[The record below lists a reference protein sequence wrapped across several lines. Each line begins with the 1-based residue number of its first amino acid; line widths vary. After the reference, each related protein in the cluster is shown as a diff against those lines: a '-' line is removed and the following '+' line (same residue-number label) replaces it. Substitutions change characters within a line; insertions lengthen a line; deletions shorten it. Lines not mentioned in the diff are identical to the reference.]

1 MSHATTTR
9 LATLRWP
16 LLALCL
22 VLAAGCG
29 SSTFYPVR
37 YHPPTTANQCNGAIK
52 LYIDDVTATGAID
65 DGKMLLEAP
74 NRSLRHDKEKK
85 WRDLPTELFRQAML
99 DACVSE
105 HWKAKVIP
113 VTSAAQ
119 ADLSITVHLRAFHVQ
134 GDGDDEPTEATAAA
148 IVQFAPARGEP
159 FTKELSQ
166 TVLNGSQS
174 STNNLYSVMM
184 SQAVSTLVDEI
195 LDGACKVNGN
205 GNSTPAA
212 VPKVAT
218 IPAWDSLFQRD
229 VGVVV
234 TLGPSKAGT
243 ISIRNR
249 FGAPIW
255 EWKIKGWNLDSAT
268 AMFDIEHPWTIQS
281 AAMEIVEVD
290 STKDSAK
297 KQSTTT
303 GTQKKQVL
311 LRFKKIPGVQ
321 EFEVREMTRGDV
333 AEELGKFK

>member
-22 VLAAGCG
+22 VLATGCG

-37 YHPPTTANQCNGAIK
+37 YHPPTTASQCNGAIK

-65 DGKMLLEAP
+65 DEKMLLEAP
-74 NRSLRHDKEKK
+74 NGSLRHDKEKE

-105 HWKAKVIP
+105 HWKATVIP

-119 ADLSITVHLRAFHVQ
+119 ADVSITVHLRAFHVQ
-134 GDGDDEPTEATAAA
+134 VADCEDPTGATAAA
-148 IVQFAPARGEP
+148 VVQFTPAHGEP
-159 FTKELSQ
+159 LTKSLSK
-166 TVLNGSQS
+166 TVLNGNQS
-174 STNNLYSVMM
+174 SINNLYSVMM

-195 LDGACKVNGN
+195 LDGACKVNS
-205 GNSTPAA
+205 NSTPAS
-212 VPKVAT
+212 VPQVAT
-218 IPAWDSLFQRD
+218 IPAWDSLLKRD

-234 TLGPSKAGT
+234 TLDPSKAGT
-243 ISIRNR
+243 ISIRDR

-255 EWKIKGWNLDSAT
+255 EWKIKGWNFDSAA

-290 STKDSAK
+290 SKKDSAK

-303 GTQKKQVL
+303 DTQKKQVR
-311 LRFKKIPGVQ
+311 LRFKNIPGVK